1 MSRFIKLTNFLIN
14 TNNIHSI
21 LIQPNKYVIQIV
33 SKNINGFNLGI
44 FGFSMGNIS
53 SVTSEIEVCEKKHST
68 DYKIMTDFINKNDKN
83 V

>member
-1 MSRFIKLTNFLIN
+1 MSKFIKLTNFLIN

-33 SKNINGFNLGI
+33 SKKINGFNVGV
-44 FGFSMGNIS
+44 FGYIS
-53 SVTSEIEVCEKKHST
+53 SVTSEIEVCEKKHSS
-68 DYKIMTDFINKNDKN
+68 DYKIVTDFISKNDKN

>member
-1 MSRFIKLTNFLIN
+1 MSKFIRLTNFLIN

-33 SKNINGFNLGI
+33 SKNINGFNVGI

-68 DYKIMTDFINKNDKN
+68 DYKIITDFINKNDKN

>member
-1 MSRFIKLTNFLIN
+1 MSKFIRLTNFLIN

-33 SKNINGFNLGI
+33 SKNINGINVGI
-44 FGFSMGNIS
+44 FGFSIGNIS

-68 DYKIMTDFINKNDKN
+68 DYKIVTDFISKHDKN

>member
-33 SKNINGFNLGI
+33 SKKINGYNLGI
-44 FGFSMGNIS
+44 FGFSMGDIS

-68 DYKIMTDFINKNDKN
+68 DYKIVSEFISKNDKHL
-83 V
+83 

>member
-1 MSRFIKLTNFLIN
+1 MSKFIKLTNFLIN

-21 LIQPNKYVIQIV
+21 LIQPNKYVIQIF
-33 SKNINGFNLGI
+33 SKKINGFNVGI
-44 FGFSMGNIS
+44 FGFSIGDIS

-68 DYKIMTDFINKNDKN
+68 DYKIITDFINKNDKN